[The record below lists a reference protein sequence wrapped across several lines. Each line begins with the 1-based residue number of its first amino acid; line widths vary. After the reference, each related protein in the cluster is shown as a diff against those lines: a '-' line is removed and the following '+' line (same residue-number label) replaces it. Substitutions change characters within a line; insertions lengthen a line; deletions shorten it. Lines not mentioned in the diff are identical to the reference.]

1 MKWMNEWM
9 DGWMD
14 GWMNEWNTHMQ
25 ETQINTS
32 TFYVV
37 WGAVAAAGF
46 LGLWMPIVRSC
57 DTVDLP
63 VWIGGVDGAYMFSEC
78 FVCCGLVFRFCCFLF
93 WFSAPRWSDDW
104 YPSSIEELPL
114 FKSPTVWIYPLRKL
128 LRQIHRQ
135 RLKAIPRVE
144 IEAVLVVQKRQEQ
157 RDMPSVPTRTAEGKT
172 TELVEPVAQGPHAR
186 ADAARL
192 R

>member
-1 MKWMNEWM
+1 MNE
-9 DGWMD
+9 
-14 GWMNEWNTHMQ
+14 THTCKKHRSTHQRFMLF
-25 ETQINTS
+25 EAPWPPPVSWGFECPSCVVATS
-32 TFYVV
+32 QTCPCGSVAWTDPTFS
-37 WGAVAAAGF
+37 ANAF
-46 LGLWMPIVRSC
+46 L
-57 DTVDLP
+57 
-63 VWIGGVDGAYMFSEC
+63 
-78 FVCCGLVFRFCCFLF
+78 CCGLVLLFFFCFLC
-93 WFSAPRWSDDW
+93 SAPRWSDDR
-104 YPSSIEELPL
+104 YPSSIDTLPL